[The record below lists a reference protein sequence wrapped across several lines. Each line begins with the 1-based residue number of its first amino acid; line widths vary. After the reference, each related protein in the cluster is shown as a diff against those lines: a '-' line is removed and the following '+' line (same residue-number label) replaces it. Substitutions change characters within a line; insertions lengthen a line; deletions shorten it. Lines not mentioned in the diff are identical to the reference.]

1 MNYTFLIA
9 TVGAIAVI
17 LAIAAFSKFELADEN
32 YDRLAYLVQ
41 RWSYIVVFVGL
52 VAKTFNM
59 PYGIETTTLVAGIGA
74 LMAGLMN
81 ISTENW
87 KLSQPQ
93 ITFNSD
99 SFLEMMDGDFGEVE
113 DEDSHG
119 MSEEE
124 E

>member
-1 MNYTFLIA
+1 MNYIFLIS
-9 TVGAIAVI
+9 TVLVIAVI
-17 LAIAAFSKFELADEN
+17 LGIAAFSKLELTDKN

-41 RWSYIVVFVGL
+41 RWSYIIVFVGL

-74 LMAGLMN
+74 LMAGLMD

-93 ITFNSD
+93 ITFNKD
-99 SFLEMMDGDFGEVE
+99 SLEDMLE
-113 DEDSHG
+113 DAYETKAG

-124 E
+124 K

>member
-1 MNYTFLIA
+1 MNYIFLIS
-9 TVGAIAVI
+9 TVLVIAAV
-17 LAIAAFSKFELADEN
+17 LGIAAFSKFELANKN

-74 LMAGLMN
+74 LMAGLMD
-81 ISTENW
+81 ISTSNW

-93 ITFNSD
+93 ITVNND
-99 SFLEMMDGDFGEVE
+99 SLDDMLEDAYETKV
-113 DEDSHG
+113 G
-119 MSEEE
+119 MPEEE
-124 E
+124 

>member
-17 LAIAAFSKFELADEN
+17 LGIAAFSKFELADEN

-52 VAKTFNM
+52 IAKTFNM
-59 PYGIETTTLVAGIGA
+59 PYGVETTTLVAGIGA

-93 ITFNSD
+93 ITFNRD
-99 SFLEMMDGDFGEVE
+99 SFLEMMDGDFEEAE
-113 DEDSHG
+113 DEETTEL
-119 MSEEE
+119 SEEE
-124 E
+124 